1 MNFILKKQAFQNLPI
16 FLSFI
21 ILIGFASN
29 PCFAQIA
36 EFEGTARSTAGV
48 PEFQLYD
55 NRSSEN
61 RIEGRLRENGDDI
74 LLESLYGDLN
84 LSADTS
90 GFSKQRMLISGSNSD
105 IGIRLTPKETC
116 SNTEISSMGITIRR
130 KYIRPILLAKEEDP
144 KKSKKAAA
152 DCFNPSDD
160 YGLELYPDNYSNNRF
175 ISSSL
180 GLNDKRWSNIF
191 SITNYSFD
199 TRTNTIRF
207 NGINSGLGDGV
218 ADDGVLWG
226 PYGGGSD
233 IFARVNDAFIV
244 RINDNNSSTDVGD
257 FVVSSPTKNDILQC
271 NSNGWIYAKHLTFG
285 DYANMQYR
293 TSDGRFFY
301 DNSSARF
308 KENITTLKADFKQIL
323 NAKPVTYT
331 RPDNP
336 ERWEIGYVAEDMEE
350 LGMEELLSRDA
361 EGKVDNFNY
370 EKMILY
376 VVEVLKDH
384 EEQINDQQK
393 IINKLSKEN
402 ELLRSQRKN
411 HSTII
416 K

>member
-1 MNFILKKQAFQNLPI
+1 MVHFTFRDLKQLLPAIL
-16 FLSFI
+16 LS
-21 ILIGFASN
+21 LITATGFS
-29 PCFAQIA
+29 QIA
-36 EFEGTARSTAGV
+36 EFEGRVRSTAGI

-55 NRSSEN
+55 NGSGEN
-61 RIEGRLRENGDDI
+61 RIEGKIRETSDNI
-74 LLESLYGDLN
+74 YLESRYGDLFMG
-84 LSADTS
+84 ADTS
-90 GFSKQRMLISGSNSD
+90 GSYKQRIQISGKNSD
-105 IGIRLTPKETC
+105 VGIRMIPKESC
-116 SNTEISSMGITIRR
+116 ENTQISQLGLTIRR
-130 KYIRPILLAKEEDP
+130 NAYFDGPILIAQENN
-144 KKSKKAAA
+144 KKSTVSVP
-152 DCFNPSDD
+152 DCSSGSYDKF
-160 YGLELYPDNYSNNRF
+160 LEVYPDNYSNNTT
-175 ISSSL
+175 ITSSL
-180 GLNDKRWSNIF
+180 GLFNKRWSNVF
-191 SITNYSFD
+191 SINNYSLD

-207 NGINSGLGDGV
+207 NGINSGIGDGV
-218 ADDGVLWG
+218 TDDGVLWG
-226 PYGGGSD
+226 PYGSGSD
-233 IFARVNDAFIV
+233 IFARVNDAFVV

-361 EGKVDNFNY
+361 EGQVDNFNY